1 MSTSSPSPLA
11 AATKVEGA
19 RTGTLHED
27 EVIRNFGSPAEEY
40 VAASEGV
47 AVFDGSHRTRLRIR
61 GRAPGQ
67 MLDGILTGTL
77 PVAPAPEPAGD
88 EGRPGEV
95 LHGRATY
102 HSVLTAKG
110 KMVSDLWTWSLGA
123 DEGEDGFLLDVPG
136 AGREGLL
143 RHFGT
148 FLPPRMAGV
157 EDVSADTAMV
167 WVTGPE
173 AAALLSRTALGL
185 RVEADALEA
194 LEEGEFR
201 AVGADASEALLVT
214 RTAQV
219 WPTAFSVLGP
229 RDAVGALWD
238 ALVSGGARPAGAGVW
253 ETLRVEAGRPVY
265 GADMDEA
272 TIPVEAGI
280 HDRAID
286 YQKGCYTGQ
295 EVIVRIRDRGRVN
308 RSLTLVHLGG
318 LPTPAAGTEL
328 FDPQWDRPERPA
340 AVVTSAVQ
348 SPRFGETVAL
358 AYVRRD
364 ADPARLV
371 PERPD
376 TGD

>member
-1 MSTSSPSPLA
+1 M
-11 AATKVEGA
+11 KVEGA
-19 RTGTLHED
+19 RTGTLHEQ

-40 VAASEGV
+40 AAASEGV
-47 AVFDGSHRTRLRIR
+47 AVFDRSHRTRLRIR

-77 PVAPAPEPAGD
+77 PVAPTPEPAGN
-88 EGRPGEV
+88 EGGPGEV

-102 HSVLTAKG
+102 HCVLTAKG
-110 KMVSDLWTWSLGA
+110 KVVSDLWSWSLGP
-123 DEGEDGFLLDVPG
+123 DEVEDGFLLDVPV
-136 AGREGLL
+136 AGRAGLL

-157 EDVSADTAMV
+157 EDVSGGTAMV
-167 WVTGPE
+167 SVTGPE

-185 RVEADALEA
+185 RVEAAELEE

-201 AVGADASEALLVT
+201 AAGTDAAEALLVT

-219 WPTAFSVLGP
+219 WPTAFSVVGP
-229 RDAVGALWD
+229 REAVAALWN
-238 ALVSGGARPAGAGVW
+238 ALVSAGARPAGAGVW
-253 ETLRVEAGRPVY
+253 ETLRVEAGRPSY
-265 GADMDEA
+265 GADVDDA

-295 EVIVRIRDRGRVN
+295 EVIVRIRDRGQVN
-308 RSLTLVHLGG
+308 RSLTRIHLGD

-328 FDPQWDRPERPA
+328 FDPGWDRPQRPA

-358 AYVRRD
+358 AYVRRG
-364 ADPARLV
+364 ADPERLV

-376 TGD
+376 AAD